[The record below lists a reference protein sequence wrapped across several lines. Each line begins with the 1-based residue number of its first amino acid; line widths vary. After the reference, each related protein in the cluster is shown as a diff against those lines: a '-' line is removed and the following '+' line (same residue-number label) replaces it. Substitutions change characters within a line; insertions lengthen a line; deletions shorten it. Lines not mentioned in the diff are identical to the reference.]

1 MVVCH
6 FSVYLHR
13 FDFSSFL
20 VNVRKCINFA
30 VPVIQVSVFLRILLF
45 IIGFFNKNNYQK
57 VINKMKTLVFY
68 L

>member
-1 MVVCH
+1 MA
-6 FSVYLHR
+6 FSRHLHR
-13 FDFSSFL
+13 LDFSLFL
-20 VNVRKCINFA
+20 VNVREYVNFV